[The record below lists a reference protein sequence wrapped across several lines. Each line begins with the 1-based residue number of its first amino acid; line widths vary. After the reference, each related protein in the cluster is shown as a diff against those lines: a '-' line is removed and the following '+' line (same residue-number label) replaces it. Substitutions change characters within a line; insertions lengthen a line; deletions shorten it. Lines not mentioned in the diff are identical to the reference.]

1 MRATF
6 ARTAGVL
13 VLGFKESKGVHQ
25 DGCVKMLLT
34 KRQLP
39 HITPDPISRN
49 LECGAKMLR
58 LGQESDSE
66 IHTDYRRAT
75 LRQCECVSSVPATDV
90 NKS

>member
-1 MRATF
+1 
-6 ARTAGVL
+6 
-13 VLGFKESKGVHQ
+13 
-25 DGCVKMLLT
+25 
-34 KRQLP
+34 
-39 HITPDPISRN
+39 
-49 LECGAKMLR
+49 MLR